1 MAKENLTLRIDSE
14 PNETTYNAMESA
26 KNDEDVYGSFYIE
39 GSIMEFEEKKKS
51 KNKLFIVSIIL
62 LAVGLFAYFDREKFS
77 VALFIIGCIAYSG
90 GGISYVKKKL
100 DENYKERYEST
111 KAAAVLICLII
122 HLIGVAAFI
131 WVLEENEKNKVED
144 TKPYYN
150 ILAPSHGTGTINRK
164 EMEEYLDEELY
175 YSELRSA
182 YITDKKNEWIDD
194 VNKCLDDIIGDR
206 KNP

>member
-1 MAKENLTLRIDSE
+1 
-14 PNETTYNAMESA
+14 
-26 KNDEDVYGSFYIE
+26 
-39 GSIMEFEEKKKS
+39 MEFKEKKKS
-51 KNKLFIVSIIL
+51 KKKLFTVSIIIL
-62 LAVGLFAYFDREKFS
+62 LVVGLFAYFDREKFC
-77 VALFIIGCIAYSG
+77 VALFIIGCIAYGG

-111 KAAAVLICLII
+111 KAAAVVICLMIY
-122 HLIGVAAFI
+122 LIGAVALI
-131 WVLEENEKNKVED
+131 WVFEENEKNKVED
-144 TKPYYN
+144 NKPYYN

-182 YITDKKNEWIDD
+182 HITDKKKEWVDD

-206 KNP
+206 KNQ

>member
-1 MAKENLTLRIDSE
+1 
-14 PNETTYNAMESA
+14 
-26 KNDEDVYGSFYIE
+26 
-39 GSIMEFEEKKKS
+39 MEFEEKKKS
-51 KNKLFIVSIIL
+51 KKKLFIVSIIL
-62 LAVGLFAYFDREKFS
+62 LAVGLFAYFDREKFCWS
-77 VALFIIGCIAYSG
+77 LFIIGCIAYSG

-111 KAAAVLICLII
+111 KAAAVLICLMI

-164 EMEEYLDEELY
+164 EMEEYLEKELY

-182 YITDKKNEWIDD
+182 YITDKKKEWVDG
-194 VNKCLDDIIGDR
+194 VNKCLDDIVGDR
-206 KNP
+206 KNQ

>member
-1 MAKENLTLRIDSE
+1 
-14 PNETTYNAMESA
+14 
-26 KNDEDVYGSFYIE
+26 
-39 GSIMEFEEKKKS
+39 MEFKEKKNS
-51 KNKLFIVSIIL
+51 NKRLIVVSIIL
-62 LAVGLFAYFDREKFS
+62 LAVAVFAYFDREKFCW
-77 VALFIIGCIAYSG
+77 ALFIIGLIVFSN

-111 KAAAVLICLII
+111 KAAAVLICLMI

-144 TKPYYN
+144 TKPYYS

-164 EMEEYLDEELY
+164 EMEEYLEKELY

-182 YITDKKNEWIDD
+182 YITDKKKEWIDS
-194 VNKCLDDIIGDR
+194 VNKCLDDIVVDR
-206 KNP
+206 KKQ

>member
-1 MAKENLTLRIDSE
+1 
-14 PNETTYNAMESA
+14 
-26 KNDEDVYGSFYIE
+26 
-39 GSIMEFEEKKKS
+39 MEFEEKKKS
-51 KNKLFIVSIIL
+51 KKKLFIVSIIL
-62 LAVGLFAYFDREKFS
+62 LAVGLFAYFDREKFCW
-77 VALFIIGCIAYSG
+77 ALFIIGCIAYGG
-90 GGISYVKKKL
+90 GGISYVKRKL

-111 KAAAVLICLII
+111 KAAAVLICLMIY
-122 HLIGVAAFI
+122 LIGAVALI
-131 WVLEENEKNKVED
+131 WVFEENEKNKVED

-194 VNKCLDDIIGDR
+194 VNKCLDDIVGER

>member
-1 MAKENLTLRIDSE
+1 
-14 PNETTYNAMESA
+14 
-26 KNDEDVYGSFYIE
+26 
-39 GSIMEFEEKKKS
+39 MEFEEKKKS
-51 KNKLFIVSIIL
+51 KKKLFIVSIIL
-62 LAVGLFAYFDREKFS
+62 LAVGLFAYFDREKFCW
-77 VALFIIGCIAYSG
+77 ALFIIGCIAYSG

-111 KAAAVLICLII
+111 KAAAVVICLMIY
-122 HLIGVAAFI
+122 LIGVAAFI
-131 WVLEENEKNKVED
+131 WVFEENENKKVED

-182 YITDKKNEWIDD
+182 HITDTKKEWVDD

>member
-1 MAKENLTLRIDSE
+1 
-14 PNETTYNAMESA
+14 
-26 KNDEDVYGSFYIE
+26 
-39 GSIMEFEEKKKS
+39 MEFEEKKKS
-51 KNKLFIVSIIL
+51 NKTLIVVFIIL
-62 LAVGLFAYFDREKFS
+62 LAVGVFAYFDREKFCW
-77 VALFIIGCIAYSG
+77 ALFIVGCIAYSSV
-90 GGISYVKKKL
+90 GINFVKKKL

-111 KAAAVLICLII
+111 KAAAVVICLMIY
-122 HLIGVAAFI
+122 LIGVVALI
-131 WVLEENEKNKVED
+131 WVFEENEKNKVED

-150 ILAPSHGTGTINRK
+150 ILAPSHGTSTINRK

-182 YITDKKNEWIDD
+182 HITDKKKEWVDD

>member
-1 MAKENLTLRIDSE
+1 
-14 PNETTYNAMESA
+14 
-26 KNDEDVYGSFYIE
+26 
-39 GSIMEFEEKKKS
+39 MEFEEKKKS
-51 KNKLFIVSIIL
+51 NKTLIVVFIIL
-62 LAVGLFAYFDREKFS
+62 LAVGVFAYFDREKFCW
-77 VALFIIGCIAYSG
+77 ALFIVGCIAYSG

-111 KAAAVLICLII
+111 KAAAVLICLMIY
-122 HLIGVAAFI
+122 LIGAAAFI
-131 WVLEENEKNKVED
+131 WVFEENEKKKVED

-150 ILAPSHGTGTINRK
+150 ILAPSYGTSTINRK

-194 VNKCLDDIIGDR
+194 VNKCLDDIVGER